1 MHHTDYDA
9 FVMLC
14 ETPAHPA
21 LSYEAGR
28 RVEPRNRWG
37 LIAVVLA
44 VAIVGAIFYP
54 GAPLWN

>member
-28 RVEPRNRWG
+28 RVESRSRWG
-37 LIAVVLA
+37 LIAVVLF

>member
-1 MHHTDYDA
+1 
-9 FVMLC
+9 MLC

-28 RVEPRNRWG
+28 RVEPRSRWG

-54 GAPLWN
+54 GAPL